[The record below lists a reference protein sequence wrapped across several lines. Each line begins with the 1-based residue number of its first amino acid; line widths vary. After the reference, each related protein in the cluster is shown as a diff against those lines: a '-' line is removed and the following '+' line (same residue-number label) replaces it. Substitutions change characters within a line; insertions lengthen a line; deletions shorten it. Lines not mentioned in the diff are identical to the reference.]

1 MSSPNR
7 PQTAK
12 YVCELF
18 VSERNNVISPEDF
31 TTQGEDLR
39 LPLTN
44 FGGSLPWSHTE
55 DVPSDETAFH
65 TMEHTTDT
73 KTLRGTQT
81 YEGSAVQDM
90 PIGEEFE
97 DNARLHAILSS
108 DDVK

>member
-1 MSSPNR
+1 
-7 PQTAK
+7 
-12 YVCELF
+12 
-18 VSERNNVISPEDF
+18 
-31 TTQGEDLR
+31 
-39 LPLTN
+39 
-44 FGGSLPWSHTE
+44 
-55 DVPSDETAFH
+55 
-65 TMEHTTDT
+65 MEHTTDT